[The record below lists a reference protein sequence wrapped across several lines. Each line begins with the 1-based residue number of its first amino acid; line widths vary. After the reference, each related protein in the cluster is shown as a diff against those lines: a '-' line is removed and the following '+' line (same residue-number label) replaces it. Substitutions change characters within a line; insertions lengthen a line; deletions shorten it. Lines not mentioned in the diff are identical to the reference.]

1 MSDDWLNNLYT
12 GSKLGAKYSFSDK
25 DTSEEGLINSL
36 LGFTNSYILNAEVSQ
51 VASETYSTNI
61 LYNRTLVSETASYS
75 LQVYNA
81 DTYQSI
87 SSPTQIP
94 KGLEGWY
101 DASNTAS
108 LIVSGS
114 NLIGW
119 NDLSTTSSHLD
130 TVQGSAPQ
138 LTARTINGKT
148 AVEFNND
155 GAIYRNINVAGT
167 TVPSLTIG
175 VVFSIDSAQGTIVS
189 SRTTLD
195 SRVSINSSLN
205 FVMQA
210 GAANSQTS
218 TRTLS
223 TNTVYR
229 AIAVYDG
236 VNSKLWID
244 GISEPMS
251 SIVED
256 RLLLAMIGAN
266 GSGGT
271 DYFDGLVGEVVVYES
286 ALTDS
291 EAVSLDKYFISK
303 WTSPTVV
310 AEAAPYLLA
319 QSEINLTVA
328 RKLTCDSANYS
339 VQTFEVGNLLSRRL
353 IVNESSFSIVYQE
366 VSVIKISAIKI
377 EAATQSYSVVPSE
390 VGLFRG
396 LAIPV
401 TAQAF
406 TLTGPPVSTLAN
418 RILTSDAVTYT
429 RTFNDAFI
437 TKSSVILATTKTY
450 QVSSFPIT
458 TPRTYG
464 LLCSQLTISINLVP
478 ASILK
483 ESVILAQVKNFDL
496 IEQANQLKIA
506 RVLFV
511 DTTDFDLIG
520 YSILSDQPLGYIKIW
535 TGSQWENKPIKVWTG
550 SEWSQKPLRVWNGTI
565 WQIL

>member
-1 MSDDWLNNLYT
+1 MSNNWTSSLYN

-51 VASETYSTNI
+51 VVSETYSTNI
-61 LYNRTLVSETASYS
+61 LYNRTVVSETASYS

-81 DTYQSI
+81 GTYQSI

-130 TVQGSAPQ
+130 TVQGNAPQ
-138 LTARTINGKT
+138 LTSRTINGKN
-148 AVEFNND
+148 AIEFNND

-167 TVPSLTIG
+167 SVPTLTIG

-195 SRVSINSSLN
+195 SRVSVNSSLN

-210 GAANSQTS
+210 GSANSQTS

-291 EAVSLDKYFISK
+291 EAVSLDKYFINK
-303 WTSPTVV
+303 WASATVISEPV
-310 AEAAPYLLA
+310 SYLLSYSA
-319 QSEINLTVA
+319 SNLSVN
-328 RKLTCDSANYS
+328 RKLASDSLTCLTQLFDTNVVLSRKLSLDQAQITIDTQDISIVCVRIVAGAPQNYS
-339 VQTFEVGNLLSRRL
+339 V
-353 IVNESSFSIVYQE
+353 ISSD
-366 VSVIKISAIKI
+366 A
-377 EAATQSYSVVPSE
+377 
-390 VGLFRG
+390 GLFRG
-396 LAIPV
+396 LAISI

-406 TLTGPPVSTLAN
+406 TLTGPPISIIRSRTLS
-418 RILTSDAVTYT
+418 ISSFTVT

-437 TKSSVILATTKTY
+437 TKSSVILATTKIY
-450 QVSSFPIT
+450 QISSFPIT

-464 LLCSQLTISINLVP
+464 LLCSHLATSVNAVP

-483 ESVILAQVKNFDL
+483 RSVILAQVKNFDL
-496 IEQANQLKIA
+496 VEQANQLKIT
-506 RVLFV
+506 RVLLL
-511 DTTDFDLIG
+511 DTTNFDLIG
-520 YSILSDQPLGYIKIW
+520 YSIISDQPLGYIKIW
-535 TGSQWENKPIKVWTG
+535 TGSAWETKPIKVWTG
-550 SEWSQKPLRVWNGTI
+550 SSWAQKPVKVWTGTL
-565 WQIL
+565 WQTL